1 MNTTKSKTKK
11 LVITS
16 MLGAISAILML
27 FKFPLPFSPSFITMD
42 FSELPVVL
50 GGFILGPIYGITI
63 SFIKIF
69 INLIMNGTTTFYVG
83 ELANFLYSVAY
94 ILPAI
99 LIYKKNKT
107 KKNAVLG
114 LIIGT
119 LVATFVAITLNLII
133 IFPLYAKLMGVSLE
147 DIILMVTSVN
157 PYVKNMVSLII
168 FSLLP
173 FNLFKYGLTSLITFV
188 LYKKLSHIIKNY
200 F

>member
-157 PYVKNMVSLII
+157 PYVKNMVSLMI

>member
-107 KKNAVLG
+107 KKNAVLC

-119 LVATFVAITLNLII
+119 LVATFVAITLNLIS

-157 PYVKNMVSLII
+157 PYVKNMVSLMI

>member
-50 GGFILGPIYGITI
+50 GGFILCPIYGITI

-157 PYVKNMVSLII
+157 PYVKNMVSLMI

>member
-63 SFIKIF
+63 SYIKIF

-157 PYVKNMVSLII
+157 PYVKNMVSLMI